1 MSVVAA
7 VAAALAPAAIAA
19 IAVPFAA
26 AADVPGDDYERE
38 MALNHFLY

>member
-1 MSVVAA
+1 MSAVAA
-7 VAAALAPAAIAA
+7 VATALAPAAIAA
-19 IAVPFAA
+19 IVVPFA